1 MFFANG
7 GYGASARRDGYNVL
21 SWPSNISSTPVEMIE
36 QLAPLKIHYRR
47 LRTGSG
53 GAGRFRG
60 GNGQECMLESRAGGP
75 LTVSFLAERTRPEAA
90 APGIAGGE
98 PGAPGAV
105 LINGTKVDPKT
116 QHVINPGDRIEMIT
130 PGGGGYGLSADRSPQ
145 ARSDDELDGYVARP
159 S

>member
-75 LTVSFLAERTRPEAA
+75 LTISFLAERTRPEASLRHA
-90 APGIAGGE
+90 WSFARRCP
-98 PGAPGAV
+98 
-105 LINGTKVDPKT
+105 
-116 QHVINPGDRIEMIT
+116 
-130 PGGGGYGLSADRSPQ
+130 DRSARWPDHQ
-145 ARSDDELDGYVARP
+145 ATGYRGLRGSQPGEGACAA
-159 S
+159 